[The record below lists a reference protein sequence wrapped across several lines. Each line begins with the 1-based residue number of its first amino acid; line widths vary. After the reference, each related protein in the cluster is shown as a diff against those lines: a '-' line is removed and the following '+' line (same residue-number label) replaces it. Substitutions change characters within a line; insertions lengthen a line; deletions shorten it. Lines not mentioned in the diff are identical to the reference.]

1 MVSIAGGLVFLE
13 GSGVEKDFLAG
24 SELGPDADTHA
35 VAVVGL
41 AHEI

>member
-1 MVSIAGGLVFLE
+1 MVSIAGGLVLFE
-13 GSGVEKDFLAG
+13 WSGPKKDFLAG

-41 AHEI
+41 SHKI